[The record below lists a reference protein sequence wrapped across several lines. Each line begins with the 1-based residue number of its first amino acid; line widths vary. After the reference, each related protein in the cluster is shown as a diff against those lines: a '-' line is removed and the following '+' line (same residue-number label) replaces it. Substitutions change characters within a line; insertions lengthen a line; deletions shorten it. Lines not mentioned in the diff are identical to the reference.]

1 METQGE
7 QTMEERTVLTEKEM
21 GIEMWERIKERI
33 RYNHPKHIP
42 VNVTLLKYE
51 YLKEKD
57 MVGRWIHMC
66 ILCQKHDDVCLRCPL
81 RSCSIAYKTLWAVV
95 VGEEFDC
102 TTDTHIAHFTL
113 EERLEACDKIIEAIK
128 NDVPDDYKS

>member
-1 METQGE
+1 
-7 QTMEERTVLTEKEM
+7 MEERTALTEKEM

-42 VNVTLLKYE
+42 VNVKLLKYA
-51 YLKEKD
+51 YLKEKG
-57 MVGRWIHMC
+57 MVGKWLHMC
-66 ILCQKHDDVCLRCPL
+66 ILCQKHDDVCPRCPL
-81 RSCSIAYKTLWAVV
+81 GSCSIDYKTLWAVV
-95 VGEEFDC
+95 VGGEKFDNE
-102 TTDTHIAHFTL
+102 TETYTAQYTL